1 MIVSGEVRRVRLS
14 YAVPIAILIL
24 GCWLQFQFGYYSLI
38 TRGPHAQGVDDAYIS
53 YRYGW
58 NLTHFGSLSWNES
71 GFRKTEGFTNPLW
84 VYMSAAWA
92 LLNNKD
98 WIYPLMSLTST
109 LIAGILVGILVRAV
123 HAVNG
128 HLASSIGV
136 TLMTATPVIWLH
148 TTSGLESGVFGLGLA
163 VTAYIALMSHDARQN
178 RLLFAL
184 AVLLCWLRSDG
195 FIYVSAIIGGSLLRR
210 PHSRHWKPLTLG
222 TVLAV
227 ITLLGWRLAVFGA
240 YLPNTAVAKLNFS
253 FAERLPVGLSFLAAV
268 LPISGLLIFI
278 CLGMAG
284 LYFSNQRGTG
294 VAVIFVMGVWLAYY
308 LYMGGD
314 HLLDR
319 HLVGIIAFG
328 SALSGPVW
336 SRYSLSKRNLLI
348 ALTLAGL
355 LWPAFRSDGRFAYST
370 RKIDSWILLGKAI
383 ATRREQFG
391 TVITLPAG
399 KIPFFAGGDFVDA
412 MGLNDPYL
420 ATLKRNEFFPG
431 HSAGN
436 DLAAISIAQSHAS
449 GVYSRFLNFTPE
461 AVGGPENI
469 ALWINNFKPQAEVQ
483 TTVSASEWDEAL
495 GVNKPYVWSIITV
508 PAYAPDP
515 LGQ

>member
-1 MIVSGEVRRVRLS
+1 MF
-14 YAVPIAILIL
+14 
-24 GCWLQFQFGYYSLI
+24 GCYLHFQFGYYGQTNHGSH
-38 TRGPHAQGVDDAYIS
+38 GPNAQGIDDAYIS

-58 NLTHFGSLSWNES
+58 NLTHFGNLSWNES

-84 VYMSAAWA
+84 VYISAGWA

-98 WIYPLMSLTST
+98 WIYPLMSLTSV
-109 LIAGILVGILVRAV
+109 LIVGILVGILIRAV
-123 HAVNG
+123 HEVNG

-163 VTAYIALMSHDARQN
+163 VTAYIAIMSHDVHQN

-195 FIYVSAIIGGSLLRR
+195 FIYVSAIICGSLIRR
-210 PHSRHWKPLTLG
+210 PYSIYWKPLTLG
-222 TVLAV
+222 MLLAV

-240 YLPNTAVAKLNFS
+240 YIPNTATAKLNFS
-253 FAERLPVGLSFLAAV
+253 FAERLPVGLLFLAAV
-268 LPISGLLIFI
+268 LPASGLLIFI
-278 CLGMAG
+278 CLSMAG
-284 LYFSNQRGTG
+284 LYFSKQRGSG
-294 VAVIFVMGVWLAYY
+294 LAVVFIMGVWLAYY

-314 HLLDR
+314 HIVER

-336 SRYSLSKRNLLI
+336 NRYSILKRNILVV
-348 ALTLAGL
+348 LTLVGL
-355 LWPAFRSDGRFAYST
+355 LWPAFRSDRRFAYSPT
-370 RKIDSWILLGKAI
+370 KKIDTWILLGKAL
-383 ATRREQFG
+383 AAKREQFG
-391 TVITLPAG
+391 TVITYPAG

-412 MGLNDPYL
+412 LGLNDPYL
-420 ATLKRNEFFPG
+420 ATLKRDVFFPG

-469 ALWINNFKPQAEVQ
+469 ALWINNLKPQVGVQ
-483 TTVSASEWDEAL
+483 TIVTTAEWEEAL
-495 GVNKPYVWSIITV
+495 RANEPNIWSIITIPV
-508 PAYAPDP
+508 YPPDP
-515 LGQ
+515 PDH